1 MVVRFSVERTRGAL
15 QETCDREKQKAIQ
28 REEILAHTGRSTA
41 EKSVINLCEP
51 VREMM
56 PVVKAALPDR
66 VTISV
71 EASSGEAAVALAQP
85 QSDFATILVDDND
98 GWDEWT

>member
-1 MVVRFSVERTRGAL
+1 MAL
-15 QETCDREKQKAIQ
+15 QETCEREKQKAIQ
-28 REEILAHTGRSTA
+28 LAEMLACTGRSTA
-41 EKSVINLCEP
+41 EKSVIDLCAL

-71 EASSGEAAVALAQP
+71 EASSGEAAVALAQ
-85 QSDFATILVDDND
+85 L
-98 GWDEWT
+98 